1 MFPSAPQPVAR
12 MNTTRTDRALW
23 PRAVMATLLLM
34 ILSLTAHLVD
44 ITWFDGTNQGA
55 AAAEATL
62 AHADPTPH

>member
-1 MFPSAPQPVAR
+1 
-12 MNTTRTDRALW
+12 
-23 PRAVMATLLLM
+23 MATLLLM